1 MVNFLPYG
9 QFLTGYLNK
18 NAKFEIDVEICLFFG
33 ANLSKRK
40 LISKGVIMSKVLQV
54 VIYKSVSDEEKLAAY
69 AKLALPAMEKAGA
82 KFLARGVPIAVRE
95 EGQKTRTVVIEWPSM
110 EAADKG
116 YNGLEYQAALKA
128 LDGSAS
134 REFRYVET
142 I

>member
-1 MVNFLPYG
+1 MQSYG
-9 QFLTGYLNK
+9 HHRIIF
-18 NAKFEIDVEICLFFG
+18 
-33 ANLSKRK
+33 
-40 LISKGVIMSKVLQV
+40 KGVVMSKVLQV

-82 KFLARGVPIAVRE
+82 KFIARGIPVAVRE